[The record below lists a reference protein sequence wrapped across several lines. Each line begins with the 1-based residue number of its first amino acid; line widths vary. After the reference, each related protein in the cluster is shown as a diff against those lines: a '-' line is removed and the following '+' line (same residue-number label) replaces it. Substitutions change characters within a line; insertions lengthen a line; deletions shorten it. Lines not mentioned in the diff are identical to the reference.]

1 VEAKMQALTTI
12 TPLTV
17 YDRPSSTPRERARQ
31 AVDLAF
37 ELIDAVER
45 NHRADIQCVL
55 DRAETNALCL
65 VLAAMHDEGRS
76 VKAMLRDVPG
86 LLGWLEQPRSR
97 RAHGKPLRP
106 CGTHAA
112 FVRHK
117 NRGEDVD
124 PACAEAEKAY
134 QRERSRSQRA
144 AARSLPVEAV
154 SA

>member
-1 VEAKMQALTTI
+1 MQSLTTI

-17 YDRPSSTPRERARQ
+17 YDRPTSTPRERARQ

-65 VLAAMHDEGRS
+65 VLAAMHDENRS
-76 VKAMLRDVPG
+76 VKALLRDVPG
-86 LLGWLEQPRSR
+86 LLGWLEQPRR
-97 RAHGKPLRP
+97 TRAQGAPLRP

-117 NRGEDVD
+117 KRGEDVD
-124 PACAEAEKAY
+124 PACAEAERAY
-134 QRERSRSQRA
+134 QRERSRVQRA
-144 AARSLPVEAV
+144 AAKLTAVQGV